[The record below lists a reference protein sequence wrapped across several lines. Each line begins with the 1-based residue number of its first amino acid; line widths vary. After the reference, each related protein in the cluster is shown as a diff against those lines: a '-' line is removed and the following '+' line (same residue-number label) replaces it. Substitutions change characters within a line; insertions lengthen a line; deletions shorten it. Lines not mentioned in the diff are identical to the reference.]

1 MCNRGIYQVRTHR
14 KDEGCHLRHPSFF
27 LCVFPLVKSP
37 ESLTNDL
44 TGIRDGNEC
53 SRLCI
58 MYKVSQLH
66 GLTSP
71 QYGQDNGA
79 VAVGVST
86 LCVVY
91 GGAAVQIFHNKITD
105 RLGVGTDDR
114 EVLAQVDVLDNAV
127 DNEGLCHQTAE
138 GEQTGLRA
146 EDEAGSDGDE
156 QIHDEQGSADVDAGI
171 LFQDH
176 CQDVGTAAGC
186 TDVKQDRSADCG
198 QDDGK
203 DQLQHRLRGQRMIHR
218 EPNFGK
224 AQTNRGQHADID
236 GADTE
241 AAPEKDKSEN
251 K

>member
-1 MCNRGIYQVRTHR
+1 
-14 KDEGCHLRHPSFF
+14 
-27 LCVFPLVKSP
+27 
-37 ESLTNDL
+37 
-44 TGIRDGNEC
+44 
-53 SRLCI
+53 

-91 GGAAVQIFHNKITD
+91 GGAAVQVFHDKVAD
-105 RLGVGTDDR
+105 RLRICTDDR
-114 EVLAQVDVLDNAV
+114 EVLAQVDVLDYAV

-171 LFQDH
+171 LFEDH

-203 DQLQHRLRGQRMIHR
+203 DQLQYRLRGQRMIHR
-218 EPNFGK
+218 EPDFGK
-224 AQTNRGQHADID
+224 TQTNRGQHADID

-241 AAPEKDKSEN
+241 AASEKDKSEN